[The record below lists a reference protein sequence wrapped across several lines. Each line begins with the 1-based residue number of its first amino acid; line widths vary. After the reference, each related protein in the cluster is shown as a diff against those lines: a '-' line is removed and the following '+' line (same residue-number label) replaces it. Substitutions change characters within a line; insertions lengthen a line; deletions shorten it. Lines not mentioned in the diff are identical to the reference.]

1 MQEIYGRS
9 FMGSK
14 LGKNVIVKIRVC
26 LNEWVNPGVII
37 GNNIMVYTSSFTNS
51 DLRDG

>member
-1 MQEIYGRS
+1 
-9 FMGSK
+9 MGSK